1 MNSKPRFNADEDI
14 EFDDSRESLFT
25 GLVAIPALLIPLL
38 TTAFL
43 VLRSKVELLT
53 RKTGLIA
60 SASSRRSN
68 SRSISRET
76 NSWATQLLHFSRS
89 VPHIKYWRTIK
100 DWRSAKRTFATVQL
114 SYISI
119 VYIYRIDRF
128 SRVLTN
134 VQLISAGFLFGSGTG
149 LLQLPFFI
157 VGVACLL
164 RFLSRILLS
173 PLRIPGGG
181 FSIFILIL

>member
-76 NSWATQLLHFSRS
+76 NS
-89 VPHIKYWRTIK
+89 
-100 DWRSAKRTFATVQL
+100 
-114 SYISI
+114 
-119 VYIYRIDRF
+119 
-128 SRVLTN
+128 
-134 VQLISAGFLFGSGTG
+134 
-149 LLQLPFFI
+149 
-157 VGVACLL
+157 
-164 RFLSRILLS
+164 
-173 PLRIPGGG
+173 
-181 FSIFILIL
+181 